1 MSLDAASSLASDH
14 PLSALVAA
22 TDAVSPANLTT
33 GELASGRPNG
43 GGEILLCSG
52 LWGLGTFGEVTA
64 FLWVAVSLLEECLAW
79 FWTLLTEASARR
91 DLCMRL
97 CLVSPCSCVSA
108 CLCVTSVSLPVCVL
122 ESSYLCICRCVCML
136 TCMSPCLC
144 AHICVS
150 VHVCVHMQTLELWHR
165 TLL

>member
-97 CLVSPCSCVSA
+97 CLCPRVHVCLRACVLRLCLCLYVCLSLLTCAYAGVSA
-108 CLCVTSVSLPVCVL
+108 CSRVCL
-122 ESSYLCICRCVCML
+122 H
-136 TCMSPCLC
+136 
-144 AHICVS
+144 A
-150 VHVCVHMQTLELWHR
+150 CVHIFVFLCMCVYTCRL
-165 TLL
+165 